1 MPGPKALVTDIA
13 DIIDDPANPGVNTI
27 FTVIVKFL
35 FMGPV
40 PMEQQIDVSVANTAT
55 KSQLKTAI
63 DNAIIVA
70 AAGLGSVI
78 SVSNILTI
86 ADIAG

>member
-1 MPGPKALVTDIA
+1 MPGPKALVTDVA
-13 DIIDDPANPGVNTI
+13 DIIDDPANPGVSTV

-35 FMGPV
+35 FMGPT

-70 AAGLGSVI
+70 AAGLGHVI
-78 SVSNILTI
+78 GASSILTI

>member
-1 MPGPKALVTDIA
+1 MPGPKALVTDVL
-13 DIIDDPANPGVNTI
+13 DVTDDPANPGVNTI
-27 FTVIVKFL
+27 FTVAVKFL
-35 FMGPV
+35 FFGPV

-70 AAGLGSVI
+70 AAGLGGVI
-78 SVSNILTI
+78 TANSILTI